1 MKILVTFAL
10 DAEFSSWRGLR
21 EFNKLGEVS
30 FRGYET
36 RIGDAE
42 VRVAVSGV
50 GRENAVRAIRQA
62 FKFLPDVCIFSGFA
76 GSLKGAYRPGDIV
89 APGAVRDARTGRSLP
104 ADAARLKAAVALG
117 AKPVPV
123 LLMSDEP
130 VLSSEKKRE
139 LSRVADAVD
148 MESFAS
154 MEEVAPRK
162 IPALV
167 LRSISDGVEDNL
179 PLDFSS
185 VLDERGGV
193 YFWRLA
199 GQVARAP
206 RCLPA
211 LLRLGRRCQRA
222 AELLARFLDSYT
234 QILATDLRA
243 SETTVEVVCG

>member
-10 DAEFSSWRGLR
+10 DAEFSSWRDLR

-50 GRENAVRAIRQA
+50 GGENAVRALRQA
-62 FKFLPDVCIFSGFA
+62 FAFLPDLCVFSGFA

-89 APGAVRDARTGRSLP
+89 APGAVRDARTGRFLFT
-104 ADAARLKAAVALG
+104 DAAFLKAAVALG
-117 AKPVPV
+117 AKPAPV
-123 LLMSDEP
+123 LLMSDE
-130 VLSSEKKRE
+130 VILSSEKKRE

-167 LRSISDGVEDNL
+167 LRSISDGVDDNL

-193 YFWRLA
+193 HFWRLA
-199 GQVARAP
+199 GQVALSP
-206 RCLPA
+206 HCLPA
-211 LLRLGRRCQRA
+211 LLRLGRRSQRA
-222 AELLARFLDSYT
+222 AESLASFLDSYV
-234 QILATDLRA
+234 QILATDLRS
-243 SETTVEVVCG
+243 SEMPIEAVCG